1 MGEFV
6 RHHHVPMTQARVN
19 FRFAHGDAL
28 KEMVAFQKHFE
39 VFADKHPL
47 SRSFALVDAAPH
59 DARER
64 SGFFRYL
71 DRLKSVGSNVK
82 GLDGHAAVVRALKK
96 NLKARIRCRFILP
109 IMSIPA
115 AVRRSRFLRRSLW
128 RFGREIPHDLL
139 PLPARGMTVV
149 KHARLKARVR
159 AHYSDTI
166 RHHGPTHSGSIGAI
180 RQDRSCASYSCC
192 AFASLERRLASMISG
207 AAMAHCLATL
217 STVIAG

>member
-19 FRFAHGDAL
+19 FRFAHGDPL

-39 VFADKHPL
+39 VFSDKHPL

-71 DRLKSVGSNVK
+71 DRLKTVGSNVK

-96 NLKARIRCRFILP
+96 NFEGKNPMPVHFTYHVDPRGSQKVKISTSKPLAFSAVKYLTISFPFLP
-109 IMSIPA
+109 EA
-115 AVRRSRFLRRSLW
+115 
-128 RFGREIPHDLL
+128 
-139 PLPARGMTVV
+139 
-149 KHARLKARVR
+149 
-159 AHYSDTI
+159 
-166 RHHGPTHSGSIGAI
+166 
-180 RQDRSCASYSCC
+180 
-192 AFASLERRLASMISG
+192 
-207 AAMAHCLATL
+207 
-217 STVIAG
+217 